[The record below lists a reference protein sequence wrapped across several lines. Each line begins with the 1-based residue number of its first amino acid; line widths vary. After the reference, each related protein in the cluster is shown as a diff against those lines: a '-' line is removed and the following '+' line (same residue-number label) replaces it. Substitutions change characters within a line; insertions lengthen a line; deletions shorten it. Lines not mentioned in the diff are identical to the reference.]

1 VERRRQHQAADMAD
15 APVFLYIATYGSEA
29 DAQADYEAVKALHK
43 DHAPSAPTTP
53 SAKVP
58 AARVVN
64 SGTTFPWRNAAG
76 RFPAEVAVPAKREG
90 TMSTVRRHIEVEAP
104 PSVALATWSHVVRW
118 IMTGHQRLACDELA
132 CVDAVRAG
140 LVACEPLGGGNQ
152 VGKPT
157 MAEKKAMIE
166 DEERRSHE
174 QLHQHIGAEDEP
186 VSYQDH
192 FPS

>member
-1 VERRRQHQAADMAD
+1 MAD
-15 APVFLYIATYGSEA
+15 TPVFLYVAMYGSEA
-29 DAQADYEAVKALHK
+29 DAHADYKAVKALHK
-43 DHAPSAPTTP
+43 DHVVGTYDAVGT
-53 SAKVP
+53 VP

-76 RFPAEVAVPAKREG
+76 RFPAEVAGPAKREG
-90 TMSTVRRHIEVEAP
+90 AMSTVRRHIE
-104 PSVALATWSHVVRW
+104 R
-118 IMTGHQRLACDELA
+118 
-132 CVDAVRAG
+132 
-140 LVACEPLGGGNQ
+140 GGNQ

-157 MAEKKAMIE
+157 MAGRKAMIE
-166 DEERRSHE
+166 DEERQSRE